1 MFGCVVP
8 GLEGSALG
16 TPLPPPHWER
26 EMRQLS
32 MVMLVNHGA
41 KERDEGRV

>member
-16 TPLPPPHWER
+16 TPLPISDAVLPEPGAAPPPLHRGR
-26 EMRQLS
+26 EMR
-32 MVMLVNHGA
+32 
-41 KERDEGRV
+41 